1 MFLANRLNDTKSFDK
16 ITQTLLR
23 QSEGGSHTLHSNV
36 LQSLKEYTA
45 NNNGQ
50 LPASFET
57 AKIRST
63 YLRLKAANS
72 LKKATFNEKSI
83 EYFLYLFR
91 QQKMWAELIDAC
103 ESYTAL
109 TGQESENNDIVS
121 YYLSDTL
128 LELPADKHYYDLI

>member
-1 MFLANRLNDTKSFDK
+1 MKT
-16 ITQTLLR
+16 
-23 QSEGGSHTLHSNV
+23 
-36 LQSLKEYTA
+36 
-45 NNNGQ
+45 
-50 LPASFET
+50 
-57 AKIRST
+57 
-63 YLRLKAANS
+63 ANS

-128 LELPADKHYYDLI
+128 LQLPADKHYYDLI